1 MVHNLSSW
9 KAKVFFLHYCCY
21 GSKRNRKYEREDW
34 HPDIKPSI
42 APQNHLLFQQKCS
55 IFDNLTTGWQTIL
68 CWVRPDSAPAH
79 RVRTVTQL
87 QKQTQTEH
95 SHLPHATCFLSS
107 EYLHEIRVMPLLT
120 SNTCE
125 HLNPK
130 RQPHLQT
137 FPHAHS
143 NKDRGRIAPWTLVI
157 NHTTSKWEHSLL

>member
-21 GSKRNRKYEREDW
+21 SSKRNRKYEREDW

-55 IFDNLTTGWQTIL
+55 IFNNLKTGWQTIL

-87 QKQTQTEH
+87 QKQAQTEH

-107 EYLHEIRVMPLLT
+107 IYTRSELCHCSPQTHVNISTQNANRISKLFPMPILIRT
-120 SNTCE
+120 GAE
-125 HLNPK
+125 
-130 RQPHLQT
+130 
-137 FPHAHS
+137 
-143 NKDRGRIAPWTLVI
+143 
-157 NHTTSKWEHSLL
+157 